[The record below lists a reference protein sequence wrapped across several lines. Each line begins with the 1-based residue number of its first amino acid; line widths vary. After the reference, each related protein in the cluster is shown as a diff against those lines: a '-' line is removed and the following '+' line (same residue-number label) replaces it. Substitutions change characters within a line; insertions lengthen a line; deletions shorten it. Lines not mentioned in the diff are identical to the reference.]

1 MCKKALE
8 IDLDVGFCPLEV
20 VAFHDVDYDNNSS
33 HFKRVMIK
41 LSNVLYKH
49 FCPN

>member
-8 IDLDVGFCPLEV
+8 TILDARPCPFEV

-33 HFKRVMIK
+33 SFKKVMIK
-41 LSNVLYKH
+41 LTNVL
-49 FCPN
+49 